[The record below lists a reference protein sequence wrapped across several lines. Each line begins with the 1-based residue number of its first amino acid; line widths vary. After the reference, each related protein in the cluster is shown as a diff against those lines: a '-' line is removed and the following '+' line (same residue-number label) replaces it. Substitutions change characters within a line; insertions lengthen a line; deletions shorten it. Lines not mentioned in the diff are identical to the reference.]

1 MPWHT
6 AEAVAADLER
16 AGIPR
21 STPLGK
27 VDFHALRVAFV
38 NLVFEVGE
46 ASGKEAQH
54 LARHST
60 PTLTFNTYGRVREE
74 RLQQTVERMA
84 EATLP
89 AKYVPSMYKQAV
101 GAEIEN
107 ATPRGDRRLRQKI
120 MVGGAGF
127 EPT

>member
-1 MPWHT
+1 VPKQTH
-6 AEAVAADLER
+6 EVVAKDLER

-21 STPLGK
+21 QTPLGK

-74 RLQQTVERMA
+74 RLHQAVERMG
-84 EATLP
+84 EAILP
-89 AKYVPSMYKQAV
+89 GKVVPGVYRQAV
-101 GAEIEN
+101 GAETE
-107 ATPRGDRRLRQKI
+107 RRNLY
-120 MVGGAGF
+120 
-127 EPT
+127 